1 MLAKL
6 CSEKELIEH
15 LALAQNVFSFTCLKF
30 NPPFQQET
38 SAVVP

>member
-6 CSEKELIEH
+6 CLEKELIEH
-15 LALAQNVFSFTCLKF
+15 LALAQNVSFTCLKF
-30 NPPFQQET
+30 NPPFEQET